1 MEDIEIIEL
10 YQNRSEK
17 AIAESDKKYGA
28 YCFTVANNI
37 LANKEDSGECVN
49 DTWLHTWNII
59 PPQYPERLK
68 MFFAKI
74 TRNLSINRLKSKNT
88 QKRGSGELAL
98 AIDELEECVPDNS
111 SVENII
117 DEKLLTECIRTFL
130 KKIPQRDRQLFLLR
144 YFYTESVTNIASRY
158 KLSENTVSVSLYR
171 TRKKLKDHLEKEG
184 FSV

>member
-1 MEDIEIIEL
+1 MKDTEIIEL
-10 YQNRSEK
+10 YQKRNEA

-49 DTWLHTWNII
+49 DTWFHTWNII

-74 TRNLSINRLKSKNT
+74 TRNLSINKLKGRNSK
-88 QKRGSGELAL
+88 KRGAGEITLVL
-98 AIDELEECVPDNS
+98 DELEECVPDSS
-111 SVENII
+111 SVESII
-117 DEKLLTECIRTFL
+117 DEKLLTEYIKDFL
-130 KKIPQRDRQLFLLR
+130 EKIPRRDRQLFLLR
-144 YFYTESVTNIASRY
+144 YFFTESVSGIASRY
-158 KLSENTVSVSLYR
+158 KLSENAVYVSLRR

-184 FSV
+184 ISV